1 MMQLP
6 YNVRHLW
13 QAAIAIYRMSLL
25 VMQLPY
31 NVRHLWQA
39 AIAIYRMSPFDDAI
53 AVPGMPLI
61 VRKYYLLL
69 V

>member
-1 MMQLP
+1 MCVTCGKLQLP
-6 YNVRHLW
+6 YIACHHL
-13 QAAIAIYRMSLL
+13 M
-25 VMQLPY
+25 MQLPY

>member
-1 MMQLP
+1 
-6 YNVRHLW
+6 
-13 QAAIAIYRMSLL
+13 MSLL